1 MRKTNM
7 TPAQRLVRETIALLE
22 GEAISPECALA
33 MIRSAADG
41 SEEPDAWA
49 QLARLY
55 SQGIG
60 CEKNKELA
68 TEALRKSGKAD
79 WLLPQDSDSW
89 LDPEDEAFSSMDED
103 EIYVEQLEEDRLV
116 DDFLD
121 QEEDDNLARYA
132 RYDTAN
138 PGCNAENPIVISPSK
153 DYEEEEVLELESM
166 LRPTPYRYVDYEV
179 VKQRIESKGDRR
191 IDHVTVRVSS
201 HPLLTDDGDGNL
213 YLPTPRFLGY
223 EDYWFDIP
231 GYLSAFYQ
239 PPV

>member
-1 MRKTNM
+1 MRKTTM
-7 TPAQRLVRETIALLE
+7 TPAQRLVRDTIALLE
-22 GEAISPECALA
+22 GEAISPECAFA
-33 MIRSAADG
+33 MIRFAADG
-41 SEEPDAWA
+41 SEEPEAWA
-49 QLARLY
+49 QLARFY
-55 SQGIG
+55 NQGIG

-79 WLLPQDSDSW
+79 WLLPQDSVSW
-89 LDPEDEAFSSMDED
+89 LNPEDEAFSSMDED

-121 QEEDDNLARYA
+121 QEEDGNLARYA
-132 RYDTAN
+132 HYDTAN
-138 PGCNAENPIVISPSK
+138 PGCNAENPIVISPSE
-153 DYEEEEVLELESM
+153 DYEEDEVLELESM
-166 LRPTPYRYVDYEV
+166 LRPIPYRYVDYEV
-179 VKQRIESKGDRR
+179 VKQRLESMGDRR
-191 IDHVTVRVSS
+191 IDHVTVRVST